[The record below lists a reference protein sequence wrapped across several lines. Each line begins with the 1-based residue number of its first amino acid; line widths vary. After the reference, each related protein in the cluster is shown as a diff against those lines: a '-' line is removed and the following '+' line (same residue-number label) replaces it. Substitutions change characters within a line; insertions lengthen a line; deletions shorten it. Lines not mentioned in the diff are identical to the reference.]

1 MADCMVVQGT
11 SYIRAVYN
19 FTLAFFSVD
28 LLTRTGLSYFT
39 REAVGGIML
48 IVHSVNL
55 HVLLIEKG
63 KSLLAISDQ
72 LLPWRQDHV
81 MLKPSRG

>member
-1 MADCMVVQGT
+1 MADCMHMVVQGT
-11 SYIRAVYN
+11 SYTRAVYN

-48 IVHSVNL
+48 MVYSVNF
-55 HVLLIEKG
+55 HVLLVEKG

-72 LLPWRQDHV
+72 LLPWKQDHV
-81 MLKPSRG
+81 I

>member
-1 MADCMVVQGT
+1 MVVQGT